1 MTELNITEAGSVQ
14 FPMVRHAAEIGWTPL
29 SLSNA
34 LASYGFRRSG
44 GRIPQ
49 SLPRGR
55 FGGELRQLHLSAA
68 WTSHNTP
75 AFDFAAAHSN

>member
-1 MTELNITEAGSVQ
+1 MRGLE
-14 FPMVRHAAEIGWTPL
+14 P
-29 SLSNA
+29 
-34 LASYGFRRSG
+34 SYGFRRSG